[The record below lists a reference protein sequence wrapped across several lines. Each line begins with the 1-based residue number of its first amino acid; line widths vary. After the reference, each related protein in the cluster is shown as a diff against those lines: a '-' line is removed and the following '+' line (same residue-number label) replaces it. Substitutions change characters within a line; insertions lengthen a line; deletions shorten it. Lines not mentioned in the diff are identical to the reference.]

1 MIFYTCLESRCSR
14 VQSMSVYYTVQELKV
29 IRIFVTTRVYSS
41 NKIIKSYQKV
51 IKNYQKKYQKLS
63 KNYQKKIKKL

>member
-1 MIFYTCLESRCSR
+1 
-14 VQSMSVYYTVQELKV
+14 MSVYDTVQELKV
-29 IRIFVTTRVYSS
+29 IRIFVATRVYSS